1 MNKAVKIDGN
11 EGHISL
17 MTRRKPKLS
26 YNEKQDYGQWKGII
40 KEKFLELIGISSI
53 EQNAGSMEWEIEE
66 DIQMDGYRRIRF
78 VFESEVDTYVPCYL
92 LIPDTGKEKYPL
104 AICLQG
110 HSTGFHLSIGQQK
123 FPDDYKFQ
131 PRASLGLQAVKE
143 GYIALCIEQRAM
155 GERKPKYPA
164 FNCGFAACNAFML
177 GRTLI
182 GERCWDISR
191 AIDLMVNFS
200 QVDMEDIFITGN
212 SGGGTASY
220 YAACYDN
227 RIKLAAPSCSFC
239 SYRTSTMA
247 ILHCGC
253 NCIPHAYEY
262 FEMEDLAGLI
272 APRKLLVVAGEK
284 DVIFPI
290 EGVRNSYKTVKKI
303 YQYNN
308 TENNCMMVEHEKDH
322 YWDVSVVW
330 SAIKKIRNR

>member
-1 MNKAVKIDGN
+1 MKKTVKIDGN

-17 MTRRKPKLS
+17 MTRIRPMLS
-26 YNEKQDYGQWKGII
+26 YDEKQDYEQWKGRI
-40 KEKFLELIGISSI
+40 KEKFIELLGISSI
-53 EQNAGSMEWEIEE
+53 QKNAGSMDWDIEE

-92 LIPDTGKEKYPL
+92 LIPDTGKKKYPL

-123 FPDDYKFQ
+123 FPDDYRFQ
-131 PRASLGLQAVKE
+131 PRSSLGLQAVKE

-191 AIDLMVNFS
+191 AIDLMVNFP

-220 YAACYDN
+220 YAACYDE

-239 SYRTSTMA
+239 SYHTSTMA

-262 FEMEDLAGLI
+262 FEMEDLACLI
-272 APRKLLVVAGEK
+272 APRKLLVVAGK
-284 DVIFPI
+284 QDVIFPI
-290 EGVRNSYKTVKKI
+290 EGVRDSYNTVEKI
-303 YQYNN
+303 YRHNKA
-308 TENNCMMVEHEKDH
+308 ENYCMKVEHEKDH

-330 SAIKKIRNR
+330 PAIKTIRNR

>member
-1 MNKAVKIDGN
+1 MEKRIKIDGN
-11 EGHISL
+11 ECHNSL
-17 MTRRKPKLS
+17 MERKMPRLS
-26 YNEKQDYGQWKGII
+26 YAEKQDYESWKTEI
-40 KEKFLELIGISSI
+40 KKKFFELIGIPSI
-53 EQNAGSMEWEIEE
+53 EQNAGSMAWAIEE

-78 VFESEVDTYVPCYL
+78 VFESEVDTCVPCYL

-110 HSTGFHLSIGQQK
+110 HSTGFHLSIGEEK
-123 FPDDYKFQ
+123 FPDDYRFQ

-191 AIDLMVNFS
+191 AIDLMANFS
-200 QVDMEDIFITGN
+200 QVDMDDIIITGN

-220 YAACYDN
+220 YAACYDE
-227 RIKLAAPSCSFC
+227 RIKLSAPSCSFC
-239 SYRTSTMA
+239 SYHTSTMK

-262 FEMEDLAGLI
+262 FEMEDLACLI
-272 APRKLLVVAGEK
+272 APRKLLVVAGKE

-290 EGVRNSYKTVKKI
+290 EGVRESYKTVEKI
-303 YQYNN
+303 YQYNHA
-308 TENNCMMVEHEKDH
+308 ENNCALVEHGKDH
-322 YWDVSVVW
+322 YWDAPLVW
-330 SAIKKIRNR
+330 SSIKEIKKK

>member
-1 MNKAVKIDGN
+1 MKKAVKIDGN
-11 EGHISL
+11 ECHNSL
-17 MTRRKPKLS
+17 MRRKKPLLS
-26 YNEKQDYGQWKGII
+26 YDETQDYNEWKAKI
-40 KEKFLELIGISSI
+40 KEKFIELLGIPSI

-66 DIQMDGYRRIRF
+66 DIKLDGYRRIRF

-110 HSTGFHLSIGQQK
+110 HSTGFHLSVGEEK
-123 FPDDYKFQ
+123 FPDDYRFQ

-191 AIDLMVNFS
+191 AIDLMVNFP
-200 QVDMEDIFITGN
+200 QVETENILITGN

-220 YAACYDN
+220 YAACYDE
-227 RIKLAAPSCSFC
+227 RIKLSAPSCSFC
-239 SYRTSTMA
+239 SYHTSTMA

-262 FEMEDLAGLI
+262 FEMEDLACLI
-272 APRKLLVVAGEK
+272 APRKLLVVAGKK

-290 EGVRNSYKTVKKI
+290 DGVRDSYKTVEKI
-303 YQYNN
+303 YEYNKA
-308 TENNCMMVEHEKDH
+308 ENNCALVEHERDH
-322 YWDVSVVW
+322 YWDEAVVW
-330 SAIKKIRNR
+330 SAIKEIKSK